1 LRLCCALAAAGKSR
15 ATPQFCRALPPS
27 FGDESVWAMK
37 TKHYV
42 LQIFRAAFTDRL
54 LLIIVM
60 LMIAAPFSIL
70 PIKSCSNP
78 GPTSDPGSTPSA
90 PASTPGP

>member
-1 LRLCCALAAAGKSR
+1 MG
-15 ATPQFCRALPPS
+15 T
-27 FGDESVWAMK
+27 MK

-54 LLIIVM
+54 VLIIVV
-60 LMIAAPFSIL
+60 LMIASLFAVL

-78 GPTSDPGSTPSA
+78 T
-90 PASTPGP
+90 ASGGGGATERSVPVSMTG

>member
-1 LRLCCALAAAGKSR
+1 
-15 ATPQFCRALPPS
+15 
-27 FGDESVWAMK
+27 MK

>member
-1 LRLCCALAAAGKSR
+1 MG
-15 ATPQFCRALPPS
+15 T
-27 FGDESVWAMK
+27 MK

-54 LLIIVM
+54 VLIIVV
-60 LMIAAPFSIL
+60 LMIASLFAVL

-78 GPTSDPGSTPSA
+78 GAVNGTGTAEISA
-90 PASTPGP
+90 VR

>member
-1 LRLCCALAAAGKSR
+1 
-15 ATPQFCRALPPS
+15 
-27 FGDESVWAMK
+27 MK

-60 LMIAAPFSIL
+60 LMIAAPFAIL

-78 GPTSDPGSTPSA
+78 GPLSDPGSTHSP
-90 PASTPGP
+90 PVSTPG

>member
-1 LRLCCALAAAGKSR
+1 
-15 ATPQFCRALPPS
+15 
-27 FGDESVWAMK
+27 MK

-54 LLIIVM
+54 LLIIVS
-60 LMIAAPFSIL
+60 LMIASLFAVL

-78 GPTSDPGSTPSA
+78 GPSSGPGSA
-90 PASTPGP
+90 EISTPVSTIG